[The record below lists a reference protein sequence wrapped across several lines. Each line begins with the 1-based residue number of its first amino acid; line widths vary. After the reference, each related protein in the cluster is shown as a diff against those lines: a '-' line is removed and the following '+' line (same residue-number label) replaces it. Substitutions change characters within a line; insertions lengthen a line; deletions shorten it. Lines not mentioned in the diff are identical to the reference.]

1 MLKTE
6 RLILRPINKSDGPD
20 IVRWRNQKEI
30 TDNLFSDPGLTLH
43 QHNAWYKKYLKEKTR
58 IEFMIIKKQDNKKIG
73 TIGLNKIDRKN
84 QKAEYGI
91 LIGEKDEWGQGYA
104 KEATFAILNYGFKK
118 LNLHKIYLEV
128 FCENTNAI
136 RLYKKIG
143 FIEEGLFK
151 KDVVKNGE
159 FKDVMR
165 MAILEEE
172 WKNND

>member
-30 TDNLFSDPGLTLH
+30 TDHLFSSPGLTLP
-43 QHNAWYKKYLKEKTR
+43 QHNVWYKKYLKEKTR
-58 IEFMIIKKQDNKKIG
+58 TEFMIIKKEDNKKIG

-91 LIGEKDEWGQGYA
+91 LIGEKDEQGQGYA
-104 KEATFAILNYGFKK
+104 KEATLAILNYGFKK

-128 FCENTNAI
+128 FCDNMNAI
-136 RLYKKIG
+136 RLYKKMG
-143 FIEEGLFK
+143 FIEEGLFR

-165 MAILEEE
+165 MAILKEEL
-172 WKNND
+172 